1 MSIWKAND
9 PLLTRDLIKG
19 MTEKQKML
27 AGQAY
32 DSRDPELLKAY
43 HRARKLLQQ
52 YNTLYSENLEERDR
66 ILGEL
71 FEKKGSGVWIEAPFF
86 CDYGEHISIGDNTF
100 VNTNCIFLDNNKI
113 SIGRNGLIAPYVQ
126 IYTATHPLKAS
137 ERIIGKGKDTRYLT
151 ASQPVTIGDNVWIG
165 GNTVIFPGVTIG
177 DNVTI
182 GAGSVVTKDIP
193 ANVLAYG
200 NPCRV
205 IKEM

>member
-1 MSIWKAND
+1 
-9 PLLTRDLIKG
+9 

-27 AGQAY
+27 KGEPY
-32 DSRDPELLKAY
+32 DSRDPELLGVY
-43 HRARKLLQQ
+43 HRARNLLQQ
-52 YNTLYSENLEERDR
+52 YNTLDSENLTERDR
-66 ILGEL
+66 ILVEL
-71 FEKKGSGVWIEAPFF
+71 FAQKGTGVWIEAPFY

-113 SIGRNGLIAPYVQ
+113 SIGKNGLIAPYVQ

-137 ERIIGKGKDTRYLT
+137 ERILGKGKDTRYLT
-151 ASQPVTIGDNVWIG
+151 SSQPVSIGDNVWIG

-193 ANVLAYG
+193 DNVLAYG
-200 NPCRV
+200 NPCSVVR
-205 IKEM
+205 EL